1 MFYLS
6 QNKKPPSNEIY
17 NVSNLIFT
25 NKNIHSSLT
34 NQYCL
39 YHFKGD
45 TFCIILT
52 KQTKQENIT
61 KEIIN
66 KISNYAQTLNINNIV
81 VLLEKSINEYAKLFQ
96 DLKLIGFNTDS
107 SVKKISLWNRIFK
120 IFVLKYEE
128 KDLKDIED
136 IDF

>member
-6 QNKKPPSNEIY
+6 QNKKPPSNEIF
-17 NVSNLIFT
+17 NVSNLMFT

-39 YHFKGD
+39 YHLKGD

-66 KISNYAQTLNINNIV
+66 KISNYAQTLNIYNIV
-81 VLLEKSINEYAKLFQ
+81 VLLEKSITEYAKLFQ

-107 SVKKISLWNRIFK
+107 SVKKISLWNRTFK

-128 KDLKDIED
+128 KDFKDIED

>member
-17 NVSNLIFT
+17 NVSNLMFT

-39 YHFKGD
+39 YHLKGD

-66 KISNYAQTLNINNIV
+66 KISNYAQTLNIYNIV
-81 VLLEKSINEYAKLFQ
+81 VLLEKSITEYAKLFQ

-107 SVKKISLWNRIFK
+107 SVKKISLWNRTFK

-128 KDLKDIED
+128 KDFKDIED

>member
-39 YHFKGD
+39 YHLKGD

>member
-6 QNKKPPSNEIY
+6 HNKKPPSNEIY
-17 NVSNLIFT
+17 NVSNLMFT

-39 YHFKGD
+39 YHLKGD

-107 SVKKISLWNRIFK
+107 SVKKISLWNRTFK